1 MPTTPRSPVRT
12 TEGATLI
19 VSLLFVMLLLAVI
32 MSVTAQVTLS
42 SRRSSVDQ
50 QALLSARY
58 AAESGVARVQARLKV
73 MKALLDSATIPAITR
88 NSAVESQIAAMCG
101 LAVLPPQPLPTP
113 ANPVST
119 VCTFPADGLRDA
131 GGGRVTL
138 LTNAVKAADFAKEGF
153 RATGDQARAKF
164 WGEMFSGTAG
174 MQYAGPAGQN
184 GSYGVQF
191 GLVPTRLDRQRDQY
205 RLYFEV
211 PSAQSRGVTG
221 TTTQRL
227 SARAT
232 NGGKGEYYLLISREP
247 FAKFGLF
254 TNRQFQSPEAEADD
268 TLITFTERTLFSGP
282 VHTNGRFTFYKT
294 PTFWGEVTS
303 AGCPPGPGLIGEV
316 GGKLDCLVPAEP
328 GARFGIAPS
337 QFLTPAQMAGRGPPD
352 NLSTADAPRVGETQP
367 QFKSSVKWDADFI
380 PLPTN
385 SQNQRAAALGYDFDP
400 VTGVF
405 KPLPTAGLAL
415 SGDVQEMQLWRDEI
429 GGQERQRISY
439 KQSGVT
445 VELSYGQ
452 NGTLFIENNGA
463 WVPAGRDAA
472 GTVGPA
478 GGPFATVNPFNGVI
492 SVDGGKI
499 ANLNG
504 GPNVAQSGLAGAS
517 IASFAGVTVAATG
530 DVNITSSLK
539 YTVPPCG
546 GQNTETAAAPCDR
559 QDAQNIL
566 GIYASGKTNAD
577 GSKVAANI
585 NLISPKSCPDG
596 IGNCPNIGT
605 NPQIHAVLMAS
616 QGAVQ
621 VEGYDQGA
629 PDNSLGKV
637 NLIGGIIEDYYG
649 AFGKTDGRGY
659 GRNFVYDQRTYDG
672 FSPPAFPTQKDW
684 SIVLRIQGTNKD
696 LEKNTGLGIRL
707 QGDAVSAGQGVQ

>member
-1 MPTTPRSPVRT
+1 MPTSPRIPART

-73 MKALLDSATIPAITR
+73 MKALLDDATIPAITR

-101 LAVLPPQPLPTP
+101 LAVLPPQPLPTR
-113 ANPVST
+113 ANPSPVST

-174 MQYAGPAGQN
+174 MQYSGSGSQN
-184 GSYGVQF
+184 SDYGVTF
-191 GLVPTRLDRQRDQY
+191 GLIPTRLDRQRDQY

-211 PSAQSRGVTG
+211 PSALSQGVTG
-221 TTTQRL
+221 STTQRL

-232 NGGKGEYYLLISREP
+232 TDGKGEYYLLISREP

-254 TNRQFQSPEAEADD
+254 TNRQFQSPQAEADD

-316 GGKLDCLVPAEP
+316 AGKLNCLVPAEP

-385 SQNQRAAALGYDFDP
+385 SQNQRAAALGYSLDP
-400 VTGVF
+400 VTGQAT
-405 KPLPTAGLAL
+405 PLPTAGLAL
-415 SGDVQEMQLWRDEI
+415 SGDVQEMQLWRDMI

-439 KQSGVT
+439 VQGGAAVD
-445 VELSYGQ
+445 LSYDQ
-452 NGTLFIENNGA
+452 NGTLFILNPSRQ

-478 GGPFATVNPFNGVI
+478 GGPFATVKPFNGVI

-504 GPNVAQSGLAGAS
+504 GLNANQSGLAGAS

-546 GQNTETAAAPCDR
+546 GQNTETAAARCD
-559 QDAQNIL
+559 QQNAQNIL
-566 GIYASGKTNAD
+566 GIYSSGKKEGNVVTP
-577 GSKVAANI
+577 GNI

-596 IGNCPNIGT
+596 IGNCPNIGV

-621 VEGYDQGA
+621 VEGYEKGA

-649 AFGKTDGRGY
+649 AFGKTNGQGY

-684 SIVLRIQGTNKD
+684 TVVLRLKATDQD
-696 LEKNTGLGIRL
+696 LQKNTGLGIRL
-707 QGDAVSAGQGVQ
+707 QGDAVSAGK

>member
-1 MPTTPRSPVRT
+1 MPTSPRIPART

-73 MKALLDSATIPAITR
+73 MKALLDDATIPAITR

-113 ANPVST
+113 ANPSPVST
-119 VCTFPADGLRDA
+119 VCTFPADGLR
-131 GGGRVTL
+131 GGGGARAAL
-138 LTNAVKAADFAKEGF
+138 LTNAVKATDFAKEGF
-153 RATGDQARAKF
+153 RATDDSARARF

-174 MQYAGPAGQN
+174 MQYSGSGSQN
-184 GSYGVQF
+184 SDYGVTF
-191 GLVPTRLDRQRDQY
+191 GLIPTRLDRQRDQY

-211 PSAQSRGVTG
+211 PSALSQGVTG
-221 TTTQRL
+221 STTQRL

-232 NGGKGEYYLLISREP
+232 TDGKGEYYLLISREP

-254 TNRQFQSPEAEADD
+254 TNRQFQSPEAERNN

-303 AGCPPGPGLIGEV
+303 AGCPPGPGLIGDV
-316 GGKLDCLVPAEP
+316 AGKPGCLVAAQP
-328 GARFGIAPS
+328 GAQFGVNPP
-337 QFLTPAQMAGRGPPD
+337 QLLTPAQMTGRGPPD
-352 NLSTADAPRVGETQP
+352 ELSTAQAPRVGENQP

-385 SQNQRAAALGYDFDP
+385 SQNQRAAALGYSLDP
-400 VTGVF
+400 VTGQAI
-405 KPLPTAGLAL
+405 PLPTAGLAL
-415 SGDVQEMQLWRDEI
+415 SGDVQEMQLWRDMI

-439 KQSGVT
+439 VQGGAAVD
-445 VELSYGQ
+445 LSYDQ
-452 NGTLFIENNGA
+452 NGTLFILNPSRQ

-472 GTVGPA
+472 GNVGA
-478 GGPFATVNPFNGVI
+478 VGGTFTIVKPFNGVV
-492 SVDGGKI
+492 SVQDGKI

-504 GPNVAQSGLAGAS
+504 GPNVAQSGPAGAS

-566 GIYASGKTNAD
+566 GIYASGKTNAN
-577 GSKVAANI
+577 GSKVPANI

-596 IGNCPNIGT
+596 IGNCPNIGV

-621 VEGYDQGA
+621 VEGYNQGSA
-629 PDNSLGKV
+629 DNSLGKV

-649 AFGKTDGRGY
+649 AFGQTDGHGY

-684 SIVLRIQGTNKD
+684 TVVLRLKATDQD
-696 LEKNTGLGIRL
+696 LQKNTGLGIRL
-707 QGDAVSAGQGVQ
+707 QGDAVSAGK